1 MYTKVIRE
9 WNGPD
14 ILRRTNRAAGR
25 GIIGFGV
32 LVSRETKILTH
43 KMSGTLARSVH
54 AAPVGYELAEADE
67 SQAERGQDLGMIV
80 PPPTHTPAGPAVE
93 VGSWVSYACVEWV
106 GRGHPGVTQGL
117 EAARPRADA
126 IFFQAF
132 KEEGL

>member
-1 MYTKVIRE
+1 MARVVRE
-9 WNGPD
+9 WNGPE
-14 ILRRTNRAAGR
+14 ILRRSNRAAGR
-25 GIIGFGV
+25 GIIGFAV
-32 LVSRETKILTH
+32 LVSRETKIITH

-54 AAPVGYELAEADE
+54 AAPAHYELGESDEKAAE
-67 SQAERGQDLGMIV
+67 SGMDLGMVV
-80 PPPTHTPAGPAVE
+80 PSPTHTPIGPAVE

-126 IFFQAF
+126 IFLQAY